1 VLCYVASLLLCFKKN
16 PVLVIMNKINIG
28 KNMTVERLNPQ
39 FFLFILT
46 LHPFA
51 SQPLYE
57 IEQ

>member
-1 VLCYVASLLLCFKKN
+1 MK
-16 PVLVIMNKINIG
+16 KINIG
-28 KNMTVERLNPQ
+28 KHMTVERLNPQ